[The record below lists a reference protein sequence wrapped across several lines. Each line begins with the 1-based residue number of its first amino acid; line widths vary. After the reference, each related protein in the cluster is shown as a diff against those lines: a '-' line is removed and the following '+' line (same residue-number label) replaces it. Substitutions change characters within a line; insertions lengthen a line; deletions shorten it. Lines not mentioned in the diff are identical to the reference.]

1 MPLSNELRT
10 APLTQPHCFDSL
22 SQLRAQHSPASTPP
36 APTAFSSHAQQH
48 SQLVITHDFKGG
60 YSEDP
65 FNRAYSFEWLCAVD
79 IFIYFSHHRVTI
91 PPTQWIIAAKT
102 HHTRILGT
110 LIFEHDSFKDLQLL
124 INGPQLDTQT
134 NPKTNYYTSLKAPP
148 ISTYFADRLID
159 LAIHHQFHGWLINI
173 EIDLFKALGDLSL
186 AREYAASIKIWLDYL
201 RLQGQIRLGSDWEIT
216 WYDSVSYFDGRL
228 NWASM
233 LRPSDNLPYF
243 SASSSI
249 FLDYHWSPF
258 HLSFSQTFVNRFI
271 AEQRPL
277 DASPPETLEKLNL
290 SFQPSMDL
298 KVATNQ
304 LKRSTLFGV
313 DVFGRGC
320 PYGGGFSSW
329 RAAQEI
335 LKAEF
340 SVALF
345 APGWTWESDIF
356 HQDRINL
363 EESDSQWWNLWWRDE
378 RYFWVGLLDDP
389 ASGTQDLLS
398 CESPNAYLDSYR
410 IASEAQ
416 LPQPRKGA
424 GHSELPQHKPF
435 LELFPVQHKKIS
447 PSFYTNWSLGS
458 GHGIWVDGEYH
469 FDAKNGI
476 GEWSDMAMSFP
487 KHDLSIRGGSVW
499 GVHDGVMVQVGA
511 ARCELV
517 GHAGWFG
524 SGSVEVKEYAV
535 AQPPDGT
542 VKCLWMNTT
551 SVSCANE
558 LECRLVWKPI
568 DPGTTGLLGLVFQIS
583 HHPTSPTNHEKSFTV
598 ICPQGATEP
607 AVVTSSLLSPSANGL
622 EAYNVKTSKLD
633 EGWIETT
640 CQLKTQPLSSSCTI
654 IDRVGITAPSGTK
667 LSHYLGQI
675 SLVPSSSST
684 TPSTTMKP
692 LEVIW
697 QPSDLT
703 QESIEMGSQDDEP
716 AGFIRKPGKL
726 QWWDGADGDSNN
738 GTEEMLAWL
747 MYMTKDGSGEYSDL
761 MAHKDT
767 KYSLM
772 GVLKGVHDL
781 GLTGFIPPTFPAP
794 PPPPAQP
801 VHVDNARPAELW
813 TVVIIGIGT
822 HGRHVSHGCCPL
834 L

>member
-1 MPLSNELRT
+1 MPLSNELAT
-10 APLTQPHCFDSL
+10 LTQPRCFDSL
-22 SQLRAQHSPASTPP
+22 SQLRKLNLKTDHTP
-36 APTAFSSHAQQH
+36 TTSHPRQH

-60 YSEDP
+60 YNENP
-65 FNRAYSFEWLCAVD
+65 FNRSYSFEWLCAVD
-79 IFIYFSHHRVTI
+79 LFIY
-91 PPTQWIIAAKT
+91 
-102 HHTRILGT
+102 HTRILGT
-110 LIFEHDSFKDLQLL
+110 LIFEHDDSFNDLQLL

-134 NPKTNYYTSLKAPP
+134 NSKTKYYLSLNAPP

-173 EIDLFKALGDLSL
+173 EIDLLKVLGDLSL
-186 AREYAASIKIWLDYL
+186 ARQYAASIKIWLDYL
-201 RLQGQIRLGSDWEIT
+201 RLQGQIRIGSDWEVS

-233 LRPSDNLPYF
+233 LRASDNLHYF

-258 HLSFSQTFVNRFI
+258 HLTSSQTFVNRFI

-277 DASPPETLEKLNL
+277 DASPPETLEKLNQ

-298 KVATNQ
+298 KVASNQ
-304 LKRSTLFGV
+304 LKRSTLYGV

-329 RAAQEI
+329 RAAQEV
-335 LKAEF
+335 LKAGF

-356 HQDRINL
+356 HQDRVNL

-378 RYFWVGLLDDP
+378 RYFWVGLLDSP

-398 CESPNAYLDSYR
+398 CESPNAHLDSSR

-435 LELFPVQHKKIS
+435 LELFPVQHKEIS

-469 FDAKNGI
+469 LDAKNGI

-487 KHDLSIRGGSVW
+487 KHDLSIRGGGVW
-499 GVHDGVMVQVGA
+499 GVHDGAVVQAGA

-535 AQPPDGT
+535 AQPADGT

-551 SVSCANE
+551 SVSCADGM
-558 LECRLVWKPI
+558 ECRLVWKPI

-583 HHPTSPTNHEKSFTV
+583 NHPTSPTNPQKSFTV
-598 ICPQGATEP
+598 ICPEGATEP
-607 AVVTSSLLSPSANGL
+607 AVVTSSLLPPSAIDL

-640 CQLKTQPLSSSCTI
+640 CQLRTPPLSSSRAI

-675 SLVPSSSST
+675 SLIPYSS
-684 TPSTTMKP
+684 PSTTMKP
-692 LEVIW
+692 LEVVW

-703 QESIEMGSQDDEP
+703 QESMEMRSHHDEP
-716 AGFIRKPGKL
+716 AGFISKPGKL
-726 QWWDGADGDSNN
+726 RWRDGVEGDNNN

-747 MYMTKDGSGEYSDL
+747 MYMTKDGSGEYSDF
-761 MAHKDT
+761 MAHKDA

-781 GLTGFIPPTFPAP
+781 DLVGFIPPTFPAP
-794 PPPPAQP
+794 PPPPPPPAQP
-801 VHVDNARPAELW
+801 VHAGKARPAELW
-813 TVVIIGIGT
+813 TVVFIGIGT
-822 HGRHVSHGCCPL
+822 HGRRVSHGCCPL